1 MQSHNENA
9 VPVSPEEITIYVAIE
24 LSGKSWVVGIKSPGS
39 VKVGLHTL
47 KTSDTRGLI
56 ALIERHREDALKK
69 TGSTARVLCCY

>member
-39 VKVGLHTL
+39 VKYSNLH
-47 KTSDTRGLI
+47 S
-56 ALIERHREDALKK
+56 
-69 TGSTARVLCCY
+69 